1 MSNDLQTQYQAALDY
16 IYEYID
22 FSLTHQDDLS
32 VEDFTIN
39 SMHTLVKA
47 LGSPD
52 QAYPT
57 IHVAGTKGKGSVCA
71 FCATA
76 LQAQGYKVGLYTS
89 PHLKD
94 FEERIQID
102 GQAISRQEFVDLVEK
117 IKPFVE
123 KIPNLTT
130 FHITTAMAFWY
141 FALQKVDVAVIE
153 VGLGGRLDSTN
164 VISPI
169 MTVITALYLEHTK
182 ILGDTIEEIAAEK
195 AGIIKPGVP
204 VVVAPQVD
212 SAVEVIQKIAA
223 KNNAEMTLVG
233 RDYRYELGEH
243 SLDGQALTIWNG
255 DKPPEEYQIC
265 LLGPHQAENA
275 VVAYA
280 TLQLANQQGLAV
292 GDQAIQEGFIQT
304 EWPGRFEI
312 LRREPPVVVDSGH
325 TPGAIAKVQETLQEY
340 FPGRGLWL
348 VFGVSDDKDVLGML
362 DEFKPQLRK
371 IYSAQSTHPRAM
383 DPQDLAAL
391 SNGIGVPVSVIPNVG
406 DALIAAMAEAP
417 EGDVVMVAGSIFVAA
432 TGRIA
437 WFERKLWEK

>member
-1 MSNDLQTQYQAALDY
+1 MSNDHQNQYQAALDY
-16 IYEYID
+16 IYEYVD

-39 SMHTLVKA
+39 SMDTLVKA

-52 QAYPT
+52 KAYPT

-71 FCATA
+71 FCASA

-89 PHLKD
+89 PHLRD

-102 GQAISRQEFVDLVEK
+102 GQAISRQEFVEMVEK
-117 IKPFVE
+117 IKPYVE

-182 ILGDTIEEIAAEK
+182 ILGDSIEEIAAEK

-204 VVVAPQVD
+204 VVVAPQLD
-212 SAVEVIQKIAA
+212 SAIDVIEKIATE
-223 KNNAEMTLVG
+223 KNAEMTLIG
-233 RDYRYELGEH
+233 RDYRYELCEH
-243 SLDGQALTIWNG
+243 SLDGQSLTIWNG
-255 DKPPEEYQIC
+255 DKPPAEFQIG

-280 TLQLANQQGLAV
+280 AIQLSNQQGLIV
-292 GDQAIQEGFIQT
+292 NDQAIQTGFAQT

-312 LRREPPVVVDSGH
+312 LNREPPVVVDSGH
-325 TPGAIAKVQETLQEY
+325 TPGAMTKVQETLDEY
-340 FPGRGLWL
+340 FPGRSLWL
-348 VFGVSDDKDVLGML
+348 VFGVSDDKDVEGML
-362 DEFKPQLRK
+362 EEFKPRLKK
-371 IYSAQSTHPRAM
+371 IYCAKSTHPRAL
-383 DPQDLAAL
+383 DPQELAEHSKA
-391 SNGIGVPVSVIPNVG
+391 IGVPVAVIPNVG
-406 DALIAAMAEAP
+406 DALEAAMAEAP
-417 EGDVVMVAGSIFVAA
+417 EGDVIMVAGSIFVAA